1 MKTSY
6 IETLNE
12 MRMIPSNH
20 DSCSRCLLH
29 AHFTFTILREL
40 TTTAESG
47 VGRGEIA
54 HQLMRG
60 DLYTKEQ
67 LVMVIPYIVR

>member
-6 IETLNE
+6 IETLND
-12 MRMIPSNH
+12 MRTIPDDH

-40 TTTAESG
+40 TMTAESG
-47 VGRGEIA
+47 AGRGEIA
-54 HQLMRG
+54 HQLLRG
-60 DLYTKEQ
+60 DVDTKEK
-67 LVMVIPYIVR
+67 LVMAIPYIVR